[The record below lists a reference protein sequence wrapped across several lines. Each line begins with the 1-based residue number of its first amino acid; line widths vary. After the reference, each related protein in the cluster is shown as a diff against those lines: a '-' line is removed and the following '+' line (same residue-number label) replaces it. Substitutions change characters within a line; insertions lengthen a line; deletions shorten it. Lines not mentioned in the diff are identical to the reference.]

1 MASRARA
8 IACRVGSPHR
18 AWPAMVQPGA
28 RVSAPRSPSTT
39 DLGRDPRAS
48 SWRLRSRAM
57 TSQSRH
63 QVAAEGALDIPGA
76 LFDEPELAPVTLL
89 SLMVM
94 AVGRSD
100 ADQRSAD
107 QAEVRGARDGD
118 RVETTV
124 RVPPGEALS
133 SLLPQYANPPTT
145 E

>member
-1 MASRARA
+1 
-8 IACRVGSPHR
+8 
-18 AWPAMVQPGA
+18 
-28 RVSAPRSPSTT
+28 
-39 DLGRDPRAS
+39 
-48 SWRLRSRAM
+48 M